1 MASEFWGGLMASK
14 NIVGAVMVAGGGV
27 AGMQAAL
34 DLANA
39 GYYVYMV
46 EKSLAIGGRMA
57 QLDKTFPTNDC
68 SMCIISPKLVE
79 VGRHINVELLTLT
92 DILSVEGEEGDFTVT
107 VRKNPRYIDMSK
119 CIACGECTKKCPRK
133 LNNEYNENLDTR
145 KAIYVQYAQAVPL
158 KYGIDAKECIYL
170 TKGKCGTCKKLC
182 PADAINYE
190 DKAEEITFHV
200 GSVVL
205 APGFTPFKPTVF
217 DTLRYND
224 VKDVI
229 TALEFERYLGATGPT
244 MGHVI
249 RPSDHQDP
257 KKMAFLQCVGS
268 REVNRAANG
277 YCSSVC
283 CMYAIKE
290 ALIAKEHSGGNLDVT
305 LFYMDIRTF
314 GKDFEKYY
322 EKAKAAGIK
331 FVRSRIHSVQPE
343 SGGGVKLHYVTDGG
357 VSTLEFFDVVVL
369 SHGLVITGET
379 KELSK
384 SLGLETDNYNFAKTS
399 TFAPVALSRPGFY
412 ACGVFTGPKDIP
424 SSVMEASAAA
434 AAATSKL
441 TPARSTLTKVIKVPR
456 PVDVTG
462 EPPRVGVFICHCGIN
477 IASVVDVPKVV
488 EFAKSLPFVEYA
500 TNTMFACSQDSQE
513 KLIALIKEYKL
524 NRIVV
529 SACSPRTHEPLFQE
543 TLAAAGL
550 NKYLYEMAN
559 IRNHDS
565 WVHAGHPAEATQKAM
580 DMTEMAVAKA
590 ALLVPL
596 KENVID
602 VDPTA
607 LVIGGGIAGLNA
619 ALTLSRQGF
628 KSVIVEKD
636 SKIGGNANRIF
647 TTAKGESVA
656 DYLSDLKTR
665 VQNDSNITLALNSHV
680 SKVDGYVGNF
690 ESTLSGG
697 QIVKHGVT
705 IIATGAKEYKPNE
718 YLYGEN
724 RRVVTQLEFDELLK
738 ADDQA
743 VAAAKT
749 FVFIQC
755 VGSREKER
763 MYCSKVCCTHTVHT
777 AVELKKKNPEARI
790 FVLYRDIRT
799 YAQKEDLYKEAR
811 DLGVIFI
818 RYEPER
824 KPQVSQNGK
833 NLSVKLLDPVS
844 GHHLVM
850 EPDYTILAAAIV
862 SGQEHELGMMYK
874 VPLDED
880 GWFFEAHQK
889 LRPVDFATD
898 GMFMAGLAHYP
909 KPMEEVVAQA
919 QAAAARAVTVLTQPK
934 MTVGGIVAEIDQNRC
949 SGCGV
954 CKSVCPYSAI
964 DLDDKGKAV
973 VNEAMCKGCGN
984 CASSCRSDAPSL
996 RGFTNAGLF
1005 AQIDAAL

>member
-1 MASEFWGGLMASK
+1 
-14 NIVGAVMVAGGGV
+14 MVAGGGV

-39 GYYVYMV
+39 GYYVYLV
-46 EKSLAIGGRMA
+46 EKSLAIGGRMS

-92 DILSVEGEEGDFTVT
+92 DILSVEGTEGDFTVT

-170 TKGKCGTCKKLC
+170 TKGKCGNCKKVC
-182 PADAINYE
+182 PADAVNYDE
-190 DKAEEITFHV
+190 KPEEATFKV

-205 APGFTPFKPTVF
+205 APGFTPFKPSDFETY
-217 DTLRYND
+217 RYAD
-224 VKDVI
+224 AKDVI

-249 RPSDHQDP
+249 RPSDHSDP

-268 REVNRAANG
+268 RDINRADNG

-290 ALIAKEHSGGNLDVT
+290 ALIAKEHAGGALDVT
-305 LFYMDIRTF
+305 VFYMDIRTF
-314 GKDFEKYY
+314 GKDFERYY

-331 FVRSRIHSVQPE
+331 FVRSRVHTVQPE
-343 SGGGVKLHYVTDGG
+343 PQNGVMIHYITDGG
-357 VSTLEFFDVVVL
+357 VSTQEFFDVAVL

-379 KELSK
+379 KKLAAELE
-384 SLGLETDNYNFAKTS
+384 LETDQYNFAKTS
-399 TFAPVALSRPGFY
+399 TFSPVALSRPGFY

-424 SSVMEASAAA
+424 TSVMEASAAA
-434 AAATSKL
+434 AAATAKL
-441 TPARSTLTKVIKVPR
+441 TPARSTLTKVINVPA

-462 EPPRVGVFICHCGIN
+462 EPPRIGVFICHCGIN
-477 IASVVDVPKVV
+477 IASVVNVEKVV
-488 EFAKSLPFVEYA
+488 EFAKTLPFVEYA
-500 TNTMFACSQDSQE
+500 SNTMFACSQDSQE
-513 KLIALIKEYKL
+513 KLISLIKEFRL

-565 WVHAGHPAEATQKAM
+565 WVHAKNPEEATRKAM

-607 LVIGGGIAGLNA
+607 LVIGGGVAGMNA
-619 ALTLSRQGF
+619 ALTLSSQGF
-628 KSVIVEKD
+628 KSVIVEKAD
-636 SKIGGNANRIF
+636 KPGGNANRIHS
-647 TTAKGESVA
+647 TPKGESVPV
-656 DYLSDLKTR
+656 YLESLKKKI
-665 VQNDSNITLALNSHV
+665 DEDPNITLVLNSQV
-680 SKVDGYVGNF
+680 DKVDGYVGNF
-690 ESTLSGG
+690 TSVLTTGEE
-697 QIVKHGVT
+697 VKHGVT
-705 IIATGAKEYKPNE
+705 IIATGAQEHKPTE
-718 YLYGEN
+718 YLYGKN
-724 RRVVTQLEFDELLK
+724 PKVVTQLELDELLK
-738 ADDQA
+738 ASDPK
-743 VAAAKT
+743 VADASSYV
-749 FVFIQC
+749 FVQC
-755 VGSREKER
+755 VGSREPDR
-763 MYCSKVCCTHTVHT
+763 LYCSKVCCTHTVH
-777 AVELKKKNPEARI
+777 AAIELKKRKPQTRV

-811 DLGVIFI
+811 SLGVIFI
-818 RYEPER
+818 RYELESKPEVTEEDG
-824 KPQVSQNGK
+824 QLN
-833 NLSVKLLDPVS
+833 VKVFDPVS
-844 GHHLVM
+844 GHLLLLNPDFLV
-850 EPDYTILAAAIV
+850 LAAAMV
-862 SGQEHELGMMYK
+862 SGQETDLGMKYK
-874 VPLDED
+874 VPLDQD

-898 GMFMAGLAHYP
+898 GMFLAGIAHYP
-909 KPMEEVVAQA
+909 KPMEEVIAQA
-919 QAAAARAVTVLTQPK
+919 QAAAARAVTILTQPR
-934 MTVGGIVAEIDQNRC
+934 MTVGGIVAEINQNKC

-954 CKSVCPYSAI
+954 CVAVCPYNAI
-964 DLDDKGKAV
+964 ALDEKGKAV

-1005 AQIDAAL
+1005 AQIASAL

>member
-1 MASEFWGGLMASK
+1 
-14 NIVGAVMVAGGGV
+14 MVAGGGV

-39 GYYVYMV
+39 GYYVYMI
-46 EKSLAIGGRMA
+46 EKSLAIGGRMS

-92 DILSVEGEEGDFTVT
+92 DILSVDGDEGNFTVT
-107 VRKNPRYIDMSK
+107 LRKNPRYIDMSK
-119 CIACGECTKKCPRK
+119 CIACGECTKKCPKK
-133 LNNEYNENLDTR
+133 LDNEYNENLDKR

-158 KYGIDAKECIYL
+158 KYGIDASECIYL
-170 TKGKCGTCKKLC
+170 TKGKCGNCKKVC
-182 PADAINYE
+182 PADAVNYE
-190 DKAEEITFHV
+190 DKPEIVKINV
-200 GSVVL
+200 GSVIL
-205 APGFTPFKPTVF
+205 APGFAPFKPSDFETY
-217 DTLRYND
+217 RYYD
-224 VKDVI
+224 SKDVI
-229 TALEFERYLGATGPT
+229 TALEFERFLGATGPT

-249 RPSDHQDP
+249 RPSDGSDP
-257 KKMAFLQCVGS
+257 KKVAFLQCVGS
-268 REVNRAANG
+268 REINRVDNG

-290 ALIAKEHSGGNLDVT
+290 AIIAKEHAGGDLDVT
-305 LFYMDIRTF
+305 VFYMDIRTF
-314 GKDFEKYY
+314 GKDFERYF

-331 FVRSRIHSVQPE
+331 FVRSRVHTVQPE
-343 SGGGVKLHYVTDGG
+343 PKNGVMIHFVTDGG
-357 VSTLEFFDVVVL
+357 VSAQEYFDLAVL

-379 KELSK
+379 KKLSSDLK
-384 SLGLETDNYNFAKTS
+384 LETDQYSFAKTS
-399 TFAPVALSRPGFY
+399 TFTPVALSRPGFY

-424 SSVMEASAAA
+424 TSVMEASAAA
-434 AAATSKL
+434 AAAAGKL
-441 TPARSTLTKVIKVPR
+441 TPARSTLTKVVHLPA

-488 EFAKSLPFVEYA
+488 EFAKTLPFVEYA
-500 TNTMFACSQDSQE
+500 TNTVFACSQDSQE
-513 KLIALIKEYKL
+513 KLVSLIKEYRL

-565 WVHAGHPAEATQKAM
+565 WVHAGNPAEATRKAM

-602 VDPTA
+602 VNPTA
-607 LVIGGGIAGLNA
+607 LVIGGGVAGMNA
-619 ALTLSRQGF
+619 ALSLSSQGF
-628 KSVIVEKD
+628 KSVIVEK
-636 SKIGGNANRIF
+636 SEKTGGNANRILS
-647 TTAKGESVA
+647 TPKGENVSE
-656 DYLSDLKTR
+656 YLA
-665 VQNDSNITLALNSHV
+665 ALNG
-680 SKVDGYVGNF
+680 KVAEDPNIELILNSEVDKAEGYVGNF
-690 ESTLSGG
+690 VTTLTTGRE
-697 QIVKHGVT
+697 IKHGVT
-705 IIATGAKEYKPNE
+705 IIATGAKEHKPTE

-724 RRVVTQLEFDELLK
+724 AKVLTQLELDELLK
-738 ADDQA
+738 ADDPRLESA
-743 VAAAKT
+743 ST
-749 FVFIQC
+749 YVFIQC

-763 MYCSKVCCTHTVHT
+763 LYCSKVCCTHTVH
-777 AVELKKKNPEARI
+777 AAIELKKRKPESAI

-811 DLGVIFI
+811 SLGVIFV
-818 RYEPER
+818 RYDLESKAE
-824 KPQVSQNGK
+824 VTVDENSL
-833 NLSVKLLDPVS
+833 LSVKVLDPVS
-844 GHHLVM
+844 GHSLIINPDFLV
-850 EPDYTILAAAIV
+850 LAAAMV
-862 SGQEHELGMMYK
+862 SGRENDLAMKYK

-898 GMFMAGLAHYP
+898 GMFMAGIAHYP
-909 KPMEEVVAQA
+909 KPMEEVIAQA
-919 QAAAARAVTVLTQPK
+919 QAAAARAVTVLTQPR
-934 MTVGGIVAEIDQNRC
+934 MTVGGIVAEISQNKC
-949 SGCGV
+949 SGCGL
-954 CKSVCPYSAI
+954 CISVCPYSAI
-964 DLDDKGKAV
+964 TFDDKGKAS
-973 VNEAMCKGCGN
+973 VNEALCKGCGN

-1005 AQIDAAL
+1005 AQIAAAL

>member
-1 MASEFWGGLMASK
+1 MAS
-14 NIVGAVMVAGGGV
+14 NNVVGAVLVAGGGV

-46 EKSLAIGGRMA
+46 EKSLAIGGRMS

-79 VGRHINVELLTLT
+79 VGRHINIELLTLT
-92 DILSVEGEEGDFTVT
+92 DILSITGTEGNFTVT

-133 LNNEYNENLDTR
+133 VSNAYNEDLDLR

-158 KYGIDAKECIYL
+158 KYGIDPKECMYL
-170 TKGKCGTCKKLC
+170 TKKKCGSCKKVC
-182 PADAINYE
+182 PADAINYDDKPE
-190 DKAEEITFHV
+190 DATFKV

-205 APGFTPFKPTVF
+205 APGFAPFKPTDF
-217 DTLRYND
+217 ETYRYDT
-224 VKDVI
+224 KDVI

-244 MGHVI
+244 MGEVV
-249 RPSDHQDP
+249 RPSDGAHP
-257 KKMAFLQCVGS
+257 HKMAFLQCVGS
-268 REVNRAANG
+268 RDINRADNG

-290 ALIAKEHSGGNLDVT
+290 ALIAKEHAGGSLDVSV
-305 LFYMDIRTF
+305 FYMDIRTF
-314 GKDFEKYY
+314 GKDFERYY

-331 FVRSRIHSVQPE
+331 FVRSRVHTVKPE
-343 SGGGVKLHYVTDGG
+343 PKAGVKIGYVTDGG
-357 VSTLEFFDVVVL
+357 VATEEFFDLAVL
-369 SHGLVITGET
+369 SHGLVITPET
-379 KELSK
+379 KELS
-384 SLGLETDNYNFAKTS
+384 SNLGIQTDHYNFAKTS
-399 TFAPVALSRPGFY
+399 SIAPVALSRPGFY
-412 ACGVFTGPKDIP
+412 ACGVYTGPKDIP
-424 SSVMEASAAA
+424 TSVMEASAAA

-441 TPARSTLTKVIKVPR
+441 TPARSTLTKVINFPA

-462 EPPRVGVFICHCGIN
+462 EPPRVGIFVCRCGIN
-477 IASVVDVPKVV
+477 IASVIDVEKVV
-488 EFAKSLPFVEYA
+488 EFAKTLPFVEYA
-500 TNTMFACSQDSQE
+500 AVTMFACSQDSQE
-513 KLIALIKEYKL
+513 KLVSLIKEYRL

-565 WVHAGHPAEATQKAM
+565 WVHAKNPVEATRKAM

-607 LVIGGGIAGLNA
+607 LVIGGGVAGLNT
-619 ALTLSRQGF
+619 ALTLSTQGF

-636 SKIGGNANRIF
+636 DKLGGNANRIL
-647 TTAKGESVA
+647 TTVKGENVA
-656 DYLSDLKTR
+656 KYLDGLKAK
-665 VQNDSNITLALNSHV
+665 VDEDPNISYVLNAQV
-680 SKVDGYVGNF
+680 DKVDGYVGNF
-690 ESTLSGG
+690 VTTLTSGEE
-697 QIVKHGVT
+697 VKHGVT
-705 IIATGAKEYKPNE
+705 IIATGAKEYKPTE
-718 YLYGEN
+718 YLYSHNPG
-724 RRVVTQLEFDELLK
+724 VVTQLELDELMK
-738 ADDQA
+738 ANDPKVQESS
-743 VAAAKT
+743 T
-749 FVFIQC
+749 FAFIQC
-755 VGSREKER
+755 VGSREPGR
-763 MYCSKVCCTHTVHT
+763 MYCSKVCCAHTVHA
-777 AVELKKKNPEARI
+777 AVELKKLNPASRV

-818 RYEPER
+818 RYSIDD
-824 KPQVSQNGK
+824 KPKVNESGGK
-833 NLSVKLLDPVS
+833 LNIQIADPVS
-844 GHHLVM
+844 GRKLLIK
-850 EPDYTILAAAIV
+850 PDLIILAAAIV
-862 SGQEHELGMMYK
+862 SGRETELAMKYK

-898 GMFMAGLAHYP
+898 GMFMAGIAHYP
-909 KPMEEVVAQA
+909 KPMDEVVAQA
-919 QAAAARAVTVLTQPK
+919 QAAAARAVTILTQPK
-934 MTVGGIVAEIDQNRC
+934 MTVGGIVAEINQAKC

-954 CKSVCPYSAI
+954 CVSVCPFSAI
-964 DLDDKGKAV
+964 TLDEKGKSV

-1005 AQIDAAL
+1005 AQIASAL